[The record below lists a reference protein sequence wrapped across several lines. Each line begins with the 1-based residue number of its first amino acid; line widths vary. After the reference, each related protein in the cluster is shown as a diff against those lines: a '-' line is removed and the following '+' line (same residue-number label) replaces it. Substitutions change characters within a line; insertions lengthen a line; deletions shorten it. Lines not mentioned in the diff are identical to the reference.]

1 MTLLRRENH
10 RELPIFH
17 PKQLFFFKNY
27 LKKYGMNYFKK
38 YGMNYFENYFK
49 KKLS

>member
-17 PKQLFFFKNY
+17 PKQLFFK
-27 LKKYGMNYFKK
+27 NYFKK